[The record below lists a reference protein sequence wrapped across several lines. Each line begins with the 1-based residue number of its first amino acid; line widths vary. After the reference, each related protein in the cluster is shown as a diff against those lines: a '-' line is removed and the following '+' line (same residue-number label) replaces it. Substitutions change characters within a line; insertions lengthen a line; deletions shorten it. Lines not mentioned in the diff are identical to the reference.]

1 VKGFFK
7 VLNAIIGIGLT
18 SNEIHVYI
26 VLANWGNNGRV
37 VRKSYKQIAE
47 RCGLSK
53 PTVVNAIEILSAG
66 ALISKTVRKAG
77 KKSNYVNKYKVH
89 EEINQ
94 DISKLRI
101 EQERVR
107 QREEKRYLVRL
118 EKKGRLIEESVQ
130 AQEGVTKKK
139 ASRLEAIE
147 VGREIEAEQRK
158 AKEANKWAPVGG
170 AINGI

>member
-1 VKGFFK
+1 MKGYFK
-7 VLNAIIGIGLT
+7 VLNAAVGIGLT
-18 SNEIHVYI
+18 AYEMHVYI
-26 VLANWGNNGRV
+26 FLSSRGNNGKPVYASYNEISSACGISKKPV
-37 VRKSYKQIAE
+37 VR
-47 RCGLSK
+47 
-53 PTVVNAIEILSAG
+53 AIDILCAAG
-66 ALISKTVRKAG
+66 LISKTVRKAD
-77 KKSNYVNKYKVH
+77 KKSNHVNKYKVY

-94 DISKLRI
+94 DIAKLRI
-101 EQERVR
+101 GQERAR
-107 QREEKRYLVRL
+107 QKGEKRDLDRL

-158 AKEANKWAPVGG
+158 TKEANKWAPVGG